1 MPIYRLPLAS
11 PNMPPYRM
19 NLQVGG
25 FSPDTGFRQS
35 LPTREAAK
43 IQATMDRMNEPSPQA
58 DSLQQTHAM
67 TWLGLQKERAPAGHW
82 DELRGSVTPAS
93 DMSGK
98 NVCGSDMPARV
109 VTASD
114 TSATDETAEAAPAIS
129 GPWQTFIGPL
139 AAERVAESAAKSATE
154 GAAPSAAQATA
165 QQPDLN
171 TRMAHLQRQVRDN
184 GITYNV
190 YAAADQPQ
198 RPWSLDLFPLMLGHA
213 DWQQIEAGVLQR
225 MQLLERIMADAYG
238 PKNLVLSGQLPAALV
253 QGHPAY
259 LPAMQG
265 VPPVGGRYLS
275 LAAFDLARGPDG
287 CWWLLSQRTQAPSGL
302 GYLLE
307 NRLIV
312 SRLFPQA
319 FEAFP
324 VQRLAETYRTL
335 IDGIKARSPAGASAH
350 VALLTPGPYNETYFE
365 HAYLARYLGLSLV
378 QGNDLTVRGEK
389 LYLKTLQG
397 LQPVHGLLKRVDDD
411 WLDPLEM
418 RADST
423 LGVPGLLQAVRSG
436 NVLVANTPGSGFLES
451 NALLGFMPAL
461 ARDLLGQALQLP
473 AIPSW
478 WCGEA
483 AALQDVLPRIQSC
496 VIKPTYPYHTD
507 RQSFEPVLGHTL
519 SRREQDE
526 WAGRILR
533 DPDAHTLQS
542 WLPLSHQPTWQTGAN
557 GASSIQSR
565 PVVLRVFAVA
575 DAQGGW
581 QVLPGGLAR
590 LGTREGIASMQRG
603 GSSADVW
610 VQSPPAAMS
619 PIAQAPTATAGAS
632 DAASLQRQRLVTS
645 RAAENLFWMG
655 RYTER
660 TENTL
665 RLVRLSLE
673 ILGSE
678 NQHLPGLLHFIT
690 RLATRHGLVRA
701 GVPSASQAHRVFERS
716 LMAGLWD
723 KEMATSVG
731 FNLRAVRLA
740 AASVRERLSPEHW
753 RLLEQAESRFFQP
766 AHDNADAPQ
775 AMPDTVAV
783 QRLLA
788 DTSQM
793 LAALTGAQTD
803 RMSRDDGW
811 RLLSIG
817 RHIERLA
824 FLSSALSE
832 AVQLGLIG
840 EQAGFDAVLD
850 LFDSTISF
858 HAQYQQS
865 RTPQALV
872 DLLVTDPDNPRSL
885 GWVAHTLRSRLRR
898 MGHLADGATLPLAD
912 RVPHLIDLTPEALWP
927 LQASASGHFSDRSNP
942 SLIAPLT
949 PADNALPLHAVLA
962 HCQSAAHEVSDQ
974 LCGLFFTHSGEA
986 RYSVGA

>member
-1 MPIYRLPLAS
+1 
-11 PNMPPYRM
+11 
-19 NLQVGG
+19 
-25 FSPDTGFRQS
+25 
-35 LPTREAAK
+35 
-43 IQATMDRMNEPSPQA
+43 
-58 DSLQQTHAM
+58 M
-67 TWLGLQKERAPAGHW
+67 TWLALQQERAPAGHW
-82 DELRGSVTPAS
+82 DELRGQPSPADPTQTQTLTATPNQSPGAS
-93 DMSGK
+93 ESTP
-98 NVCGSDMPARV
+98 GSNTV
-109 VTASD
+109 SK
-114 TSATDETAEAAPAIS
+114 
-129 GPWQTFIGPL
+129 PWQNFVAPL
-139 AAERVAESAAKSATE
+139 HPDPTTRATE
-154 GAAPSAAQATA
+154 
-165 QQPDLN
+165 LN
-171 TRMAHLQRQVRDN
+171 ASMAHLQRQVRDN

-190 YAAADQPQ
+190 YACADQPQ
-198 RPWSLDLFPLMLGHA
+198 RPWSLDLFPLMLEHK
-213 DWQQIEAGVLQR
+213 DWLQIEAGVVQR
-225 MQLLERIMADAYG
+225 MQLLESIMADAYG
-238 PKNLVLSGQLPAALV
+238 PQQLVLSGQLPAALV
-253 QGHPAY
+253 QGHPGY
-259 LPAMQG
+259 LPAMHG
-265 VPPVGGRYLS
+265 VAPVGGRYLS
-275 LAAFDLARGPDG
+275 LAAFDLARGPEG

-307 NRLIV
+307 NRQIV
-312 SRLFPQA
+312 SRQFPQA
-319 FEAFP
+319 FESFP

-350 VALLTPGPYNETYFE
+350 IALLTPGPYNETYFE

-378 QGNDLTVRGEK
+378 QGNDLTVRDEK

-411 WLDPLEM
+411 WLDPLEL
-418 RADST
+418 RTEST

-436 NVLVANTPGSGFLES
+436 HLLVANTPGSGFLES

-461 ARDLLGQALQLP
+461 ARDLMGQSLQLP

-483 AALQDVLPRIQSC
+483 AALHDVLPRLKTC
-496 VIKPTYPYHTD
+496 VIKPTYPYHSD
-507 RQSFEPVLGHTL
+507 RQCFESVPGHTL

-542 WLPLSHQPTWQTGAN
+542 WLPLSHQPTWHIGAQ
-557 GASSIQSR
+557 GTPCIQSR
-565 PVVLRVFAVA
+565 PVVLRVFAVT

-610 VQSPPAAMS
+610 VQST
-619 PIAQAPTATAGAS
+619 APTPTPTPTPTQAFAPVPRPAGGNAP
-632 DAASLQRQRLVTS
+632 AQPQQLVTS

-678 NQHLPGLLHFIT
+678 NQHLTCLLNFIN
-690 RLATRHGLVRA
+690 RMASRHGMVRA
-701 GVPSASQAHRVFERS
+701 GTPAAVQAHRVFERS
-716 LMAGLWD
+716 LIAGLWD
-723 KEMATSVG
+723 QELATSVG

-753 RLLEQAESRFFQP
+753 RLLEQAEARFFSSP
-766 AHDNADAPQ
+766 THTSL
-775 AMPDTVAV
+775 PDTLTV
-783 QRLLA
+783 QSLLT

-817 RHIERLA
+817 RHIERLE
-824 FLSSALSE
+824 FLSTALSE
-832 AVQLGLIG
+832 AVTLGLIG
-840 EQAGFDAVLD
+840 EQAGFDTVLD

-865 RTPQALV
+865 RTPQALLN
-872 DLLVTDPDNPRSL
+872 LLVTHPDNPRSL
-885 GWVAHTLRSRLRR
+885 GWVAHTLRGRLRR
-898 MGHLADGATLPLAD
+898 MAPLADGATLPLSD
-912 RVPHLIDLTPEALWP
+912 GVPHLIELRAESLWP
-927 LQASASGHFSDRSNP
+927 LTDSWPDAGAELPLTLPLLTTLAQCQAAAREISDR
-942 SLIAPLT
+942 
-949 PADNALPLHAVLA
+949 
-962 HCQSAAHEVSDQ
+962 
-974 LCGLFFTHSGEA
+974 LCALFFSHSGQA

>member
-1 MPIYRLPLAS
+1 
-11 PNMPPYRM
+11 
-19 NLQVGG
+19 
-25 FSPDTGFRQS
+25 
-35 LPTREAAK
+35 
-43 IQATMDRMNEPSPQA
+43 MNEPQERRTEHLDAQA
-58 DSLQQTHAM
+58 M
-67 TWLGLQKERAPAGHW
+67 NWLAHQALAAPAGHW
-82 DELRGSVTPAS
+82 DELRGLTIPPAS
-93 DMSGK
+93 EEPKDQAQMS
-98 NVCGSDMPARV
+98 
-109 VTASD
+109 
-114 TSATDETAEAAPAIS
+114 EA
-129 GPWQTFIGPL
+129 WQTFIQHLGNDGL
-139 AAERVAESAAKSATE
+139 ESL
-154 GAAPSAAQATA
+154 G
-165 QQPDLN
+165 L
-171 TRMAHLQRQVRDN
+171 RMGNLQRQVRDN

-198 RPWSLDLFPLMLGHA
+198 RPWSLDLFPLMVPEA
-213 DWQQIEAGVLQR
+213 NWQQIEAGVLQR

-238 PKNLVLSGQLPAALV
+238 PQNLVLSGQLPAALV

-259 LPAMQG
+259 LPAMHG
-265 VPPVGGRYLS
+265 APPVGGRYLS

-312 SRLFPQA
+312 SRQFPKA
-319 FEAFP
+319 FEGFP

-335 IDGIKARSPAGASAH
+335 IDGLKARSPAGASAH
-350 VALLTPGPYNETYFE
+350 IALLTPGPYNETYFE

-378 QGNDLTVRGEK
+378 QGNDLTVRDEK

-397 LQPVHGLLKRVDDD
+397 LQPVHGLLRRVDDD
-411 WLDPLEM
+411 WLDPLEL

-461 ARDLLGQALQLP
+461 ARDLLGEELQLP

-483 AALQDVLPRIQSC
+483 AALQDVLPRIQGC

-507 RQSFEPVLGHTL
+507 RHSFEPVLGHQL

-533 DPDAHTLQS
+533 DPDAYTLQS
-542 WLPLSHQPTWQTGAN
+542 WLPLSHQPTWQTRPDGQ
-557 GASSIQSR
+557 SQIESR

-610 VQSPPAAMS
+610 VQAQATETPAAPASVAKNES
-619 PIAQAPTATAGAS
+619 PQPSAS
-632 DAASLQRQRLVTS
+632 VLAQRQRLVTS

-673 ILGSE
+673 ILNSE
-678 NQHLPGLLHFIT
+678 NQNQPLLLNFIT
-690 RLATRHGLVRA
+690 HMATRHGLVRP
-701 GVPSASQAHRVFERS
+701 GVPAAAQAHRVFERS
-716 LMAGLWD
+716 LIAGLWD
-723 KEMATSVG
+723 NKLATSVG
-731 FNLRAVRLA
+731 FNLRSVRLA
-740 AASVRERLSPEHW
+740 ASSVRERLSPEHW
-753 RLLEQAESRFFQP
+753 RLLEQAESRFFNSV
-766 AHDNADAPQ
+766 ASDNTQ
-775 AMPDTVAV
+775 DTVEV
-783 QRLLA
+783 QALLA
-788 DTSQM
+788 ETSQM

-803 RMSRDDGW
+803 RMTRDDGW

-817 RHIERLA
+817 RHIERLE
-824 FLSSALSE
+824 FLSSALSA
-832 AVQLGLIG
+832 AVQGGLIG

-865 RTPQALV
+865 RTPQALM
-872 DLLVTDPDNPRSL
+872 DLLVTNPDNPRAL
-885 GWVAHTLRSRLRR
+885 GWVAHTLRSRLLR
-898 MGHLADGATLPLAD
+898 MGSLADGATVPLAAV
-912 RVPHLIDLTPEALWP
+912 VPRLVDLTPEALWP
-927 LQASASGHFSDRSNP
+927 LNCTHDAILPSAEH
-942 SLIAPLT
+942 T
-949 PADNALPLHAVLA
+949 LPLHAALA
-962 HCQSAAHEVSDQ
+962 ECQTSARHVSDQ
-974 LCGLFFTHSGEA
+974 LCALFFTHSGDA
-986 RYSVGA
+986 RFSFGA

>member
-1 MPIYRLPLAS
+1 MNWLAH
-11 PNMPPYRM
+11 
-19 NLQVGG
+19 
-25 FSPDTGFRQS
+25 
-35 LPTREAAK
+35 
-43 IQATMDRMNEPSPQA
+43 QALA
-58 DSLQQTHAM
+58 
-67 TWLGLQKERAPAGHW
+67 APAGHW
-82 DELRGSVTPAS
+82 DELRGLTIPPAS
-93 DMSGK
+93 EEPKDQAQMS
-98 NVCGSDMPARV
+98 
-109 VTASD
+109 
-114 TSATDETAEAAPAIS
+114 EA
-129 GPWQTFIGPL
+129 WQTFIQHLGNDGL
-139 AAERVAESAAKSATE
+139 ESL
-154 GAAPSAAQATA
+154 G
-165 QQPDLN
+165 L
-171 TRMAHLQRQVRDN
+171 RMGNLQRQVRDN

-198 RPWSLDLFPLMLGHA
+198 RPWSLDLFPLMVPEA
-213 DWQQIEAGVLQR
+213 NWQQIEAGVLQR

-238 PKNLVLSGQLPAALV
+238 PQNLVLSGQLPAALV

-259 LPAMQG
+259 LPAMHG
-265 VPPVGGRYLS
+265 APPVGGRYLS

-312 SRLFPQA
+312 SRQFPKA
-319 FEAFP
+319 FEGFP

-335 IDGIKARSPAGASAH
+335 IDGLKARSPAGASAH
-350 VALLTPGPYNETYFE
+350 IALLTPGPYNETYFE

-378 QGNDLTVRGEK
+378 QGNDLTVRDEK

-397 LQPVHGLLKRVDDD
+397 LQPVHGLLRRVDDD
-411 WLDPLEM
+411 WLDPLEL

-461 ARDLLGQALQLP
+461 ARDLLGEELQLP

-483 AALQDVLPRIQSC
+483 AALQDVLPRIQGC

-507 RQSFEPVLGHTL
+507 RHSFEPVLGHQL

-533 DPDAHTLQS
+533 DPDAYTLQS
-542 WLPLSHQPTWQTGAN
+542 WLPLSHQPTWQTRPDGQ
-557 GASSIQSR
+557 SQIESR

-610 VQSPPAAMS
+610 VQAQATETPAAPASVAKNES
-619 PIAQAPTATAGAS
+619 PQPSAS
-632 DAASLQRQRLVTS
+632 VLAQRQRLVTS

-673 ILGSE
+673 ILNSE
-678 NQHLPGLLHFIT
+678 NQNQPLLLNFIT
-690 RLATRHGLVRA
+690 HMATRHGLVRP
-701 GVPSASQAHRVFERS
+701 GVPAAAQAHRVFERS
-716 LMAGLWD
+716 LIAGLWD
-723 KEMATSVG
+723 NKLATSVG
-731 FNLRAVRLA
+731 FNLRSVRLA
-740 AASVRERLSPEHW
+740 ASSVRERLSPEHW
-753 RLLEQAESRFFQP
+753 RLLEQAESRFFNSV
-766 AHDNADAPQ
+766 ASDNSQ
-775 AMPDTVAV
+775 DTVEV
-783 QRLLA
+783 QALLA
-788 DTSQM
+788 ETSQM

-803 RMSRDDGW
+803 RMTRDDGW

-817 RHIERLA
+817 RHIERLE
-824 FLSSALSE
+824 FLSSALSA
-832 AVQLGLIG
+832 AVQGGLIG

-865 RTPQALV
+865 RTPQALM
-872 DLLVTDPDNPRSL
+872 DLLVTNPDNPRAL
-885 GWVAHTLRSRLRR
+885 GWVAHTLRSRLLR
-898 MGHLADGATLPLAD
+898 MGSLADGATVPLAAV
-912 RVPHLIDLTPEALWP
+912 VPRLVDLTPEALWP
-927 LQASASGHFSDRSNP
+927 LNCTHDAILPSAEH
-942 SLIAPLT
+942 T
-949 PADNALPLHAVLA
+949 LPLHAALA
-962 HCQSAAHEVSDQ
+962 ECQTSARHVSDQ
-974 LCGLFFTHSGEA
+974 LCALFFTHSGDA
-986 RYSVGA
+986 RFSFGA

>member
-1 MPIYRLPLAS
+1 MNAPLP
-11 PNMPPYRM
+11 
-19 NLQVGG
+19 Q
-25 FSPDTGFRQS
+25 PDTALDAETMTGLRLRQ
-35 LPTREAAK
+35 
-43 IQATMDRMNEPSPQA
+43 EP
-58 DSLQQTHAM
+58 
-67 TWLGLQKERAPAGHW
+67 APAGHW
-82 DELRGSVTPAS
+82 DELRGQISP
-93 DMSGK
+93 G
-98 NVCGSDMPARV
+98 
-109 VTASD
+109 
-114 TSATDETAEAAPAIS
+114 AAPSADAPAPGESADAPPDIS

-139 AAERVAESAAKSATE
+139 EAHTIAHRAE
-154 GAAPSAAQATA
+154 
-165 QQPDLN
+165 LN
-171 TRMAHLQRQVRDN
+171 ARMANLQRQVRDN

-198 RPWSLDLFPLMLGHA
+198 RPWSLDLFPLMLGHT

-238 PKNLVLSGQLPAALV
+238 PQQLVRSGQLPAALV

-265 VPPVGGRYLS
+265 VAPVGGRYLS

-319 FEAFP
+319 LEAFT
-324 VQRLAETYRTL
+324 VQRLAETYRIL
-335 IDGIKARSPAGASAH
+335 IDGIKARSPAGAGAH
-350 VALLTPGPYNETYFE
+350 IALLTPGPYNETYFE

-378 QGNDLTVRGEK
+378 QGNDLMVRDEK

-423 LGVPGLLQAVRSG
+423 LGVPGLLQAVRRG

-461 ARDLLGQALQLP
+461 ARDLLGQELQLP

-483 AALQDVLPRIQSC
+483 AALHDVLPRIQSC
-496 VIKPTYPYHTD
+496 VIKPTYPDHTD
-507 RQSFEPVLGHTL
+507 RHSFEPVLGHTL
-519 SRREQDE
+519 SRRQQDE

-557 GASSIQSR
+557 GETGIQSR

-575 DAQGGW
+575 NAQGGW

-590 LGTREGIASMQRG
+590 LGTRDGIASMQRG

-610 VQSPPAAMS
+610 VQSSVP
-619 PIAQAPTATAGAS
+619 PTATAAPS
-632 DAASLQRQRLVTS
+632 SPAITDPTTLQRQRLVTS

-678 NQHLPGLLHFIT
+678 NQHLPCLLQFIT
-690 RLATRHGLVRA
+690 RMATRHGLVRA
-701 GVPSASQAHRVFERS
+701 GAPTAAQAPRVFERA
-716 LMAGLWD
+716 LVAGLWD
-723 KEMATSVG
+723 KAMATSVG

-766 AHDNADAPQ
+766 TQDRADATQ
-775 AMPDTVAV
+775 ALPDTVDV

-824 FLSSALSE
+824 FLSSAMGE
-832 AVQLGLIG
+832 AVQLGLVG

-872 DLLVTDPDNPRSL
+872 DLLVTDADNPRSL

-898 MGHLADGATLPLAD
+898 MGQLADGATLPLAEG
-912 RVPHLIDLTPEALWP
+912 VPHLIALTPESLWP
-927 LQASASGHFSDRSNP
+927 PGHAAGP
-942 SLIAPLT
+942 P
-949 PADNALPLHAVLA
+949 LPLHAVLA
-962 HCQSAAHEVSDQ
+962 QCQSAAHEVSDQ
-974 LCGLFFTHSGEA
+974 LCGLFFTHSGDA

>member
-1 MPIYRLPLAS
+1 MH
-11 PNMPPYRM
+11 
-19 NLQVGG
+19 
-25 FSPDTGFRQS
+25 DT
-35 LPTREAAK
+35 
-43 IQATMDRMNEPSPQA
+43 SPQA
-58 DSLQQTHAM
+58 IPAPEVQAM
-67 TWLGLQKERAPAGHW
+67 TWLVLEQDRAPAGHW
-82 DELRGSVTPAS
+82 DELRGQVTPANPTQS
-93 DMSGK
+93 Q
-98 NVCGSDMPARV
+98 
-109 VTASD
+109 
-114 TSATDETAEAAPAIS
+114 TSTQTSKQTPSQSQTSSPHIPPAAPKIS
-129 GPWQTFIGPL
+129 GPWQNFVDQLPPHTFD
-139 AAERVAESAAKSATE
+139 R
-154 GAAPSAAQATA
+154 QA
-165 QQPDLN
+165 DLN

-213 DWQQIEAGVLQR
+213 DWQHIEAGVVQR

-238 PKNLVLSGQLPAALV
+238 AQHLVLSGQLPAALV
-253 QGHPAY
+253 HGHPGY

-265 VPPVGGRYLS
+265 VAPVGGRYLS

-287 CWWLLSQRTQAPSGL
+287 NWWLLSQRTQAPSGL

-307 NRLIV
+307 NRQIV
-312 SRLFPQA
+312 SRQFPQA
-319 FEAFP
+319 FESFA

-335 IDGIKARSPAGASAH
+335 IDGIQARSPAGASAH
-350 VALLTPGPYNETYFE
+350 IALLTPGPYNETYFE

-378 QGNDLTVRGEK
+378 QGNDLTVRDNK

-411 WLDPLEM
+411 WIDPLEL

-451 NALLGFMPAL
+451 NALLGFLPAL
-461 ARDLLGQALQLP
+461 ARELLGEALQLP

-483 AALQDVLPRIQSC
+483 AALQDVLPRLPNC
-496 VIKPTYPYHTD
+496 VIKPTYPYHTN

-519 SRREQDE
+519 TRREQDE
-526 WAGRILR
+526 WAERILR

-542 WLPLSHQPTWQTGAN
+542 WLPLSHQPTWQSGTG
-557 GASSIQSR
+557 GMPCIQSR

-575 DAQGGW
+575 KAQGGW

-610 VQSPPAAMS
+610 VQSPYPTTAAKET
-619 PIAQAPTATAGAS
+619 PTATAAPS
-632 DAASLQRQRLVTS
+632 PAPQRQRLVTS

-678 NQHLPGLLHFIT
+678 NQHLPGLLNFIT
-690 RLATRHGLVRA
+690 RMTNRHGMLRA
-701 GVPSASQAHRVFERS
+701 GVPSAAQAPRVFERS
-716 LMAGLWD
+716 LIAGLWD
-723 KEMATSVG
+723 QELATSVG

-753 RLLEQAESRFFQP
+753 RLLEQAEARFFSP
-766 AHDNADAPQ
+766 SANIRL
-775 AMPDTVAV
+775 PDTLAV
-783 QRLLA
+783 QSLLA

-817 RHIERLA
+817 RHIERLE
-824 FLSSALSE
+824 FLSTALSE
-832 AVQLGLIG
+832 AVALGLIG
-840 EQAGFDAVLD
+840 DQAGFDAVLD
-850 LFDSTISF
+850 LFDSTLSF

-872 DLLVTDPDNPRSL
+872 DLLVSHPDNPRSL

-898 MGHLADGATLPLAD
+898 MGQLADGVTLHLADQ
-912 RVPHLIDLTPEALWP
+912 VPQFIDLHPETLWP
-927 LQASASGHFSDRSNP
+927 LAS
-942 SLIAPLT
+942 
-949 PADNALPLHAVLA
+949 PAAQPEHSLPLQGALA
-962 HCQSAAHEVSDQ
+962 HCQTATREVSDR
-974 LCGLFFTHSGEA
+974 LCALFFTHSGEA

>member
-1 MPIYRLPLAS
+1 MNANNRFLPVVGHPCGRMVVKFCKHSQAGVRAHPVNRARSKYSDNGSMKDRS
-11 PNMPPYRM
+11 P
-19 NLQVGG
+19 QQ
-25 FSPDTGFRQS
+25 DAA
-35 LPTREAAK
+35 REAK
-43 IQATMDRMNEPSPQA
+43 
-58 DSLQQTHAM
+58 AM
-67 TWLGLQKERAPAGHW
+67 TGLALEHEAAPAGHW
-82 DELRGSVTPAS
+82 DELRGGDTPH
-93 DMSGK
+93 
-98 NVCGSDMPARV
+98 
-109 VTASD
+109 
-114 TSATDETAEAAPAIS
+114 AIS
-129 GPWQTFIGPL
+129 APWQRFMAPL
-139 AAERVAESAAKSATE
+139 DRTT
-154 GAAPSAAQATA
+154 QALEA
-165 QQPDLN
+165 DLN
-171 TRMAHLQRQVRDN
+171 ARMANLQRQVRDN

-198 RPWSLDLFPLMLGHA
+198 RPWSLDLFPLMLDHKE
-213 DWQQIEAGVLQR
+213 WQQIAAGVLQR
-225 MQLLERIMADAYG
+225 MQLLESIMADAYG
-238 PKNLVLSGQLPAALV
+238 PQKLVLSGQLPAALV

-259 LPAMQG
+259 LPAMHG

-307 NRLIV
+307 NRQIV

-319 FEAFP
+319 FEAFQ

-335 IDGIKARSPAGASAH
+335 IDGIQARSPAGASAH
-350 VALLTPGPYNETYFE
+350 IALLTPGPYNETYFE

-378 QGNDLTVRGEK
+378 QGNDLTVRNQK

-397 LQPVHGLLKRVDDD
+397 LQAVHGLLKRVDDD
-411 WLDPLEM
+411 WLDPLEL

-461 ARDLLGQALQLP
+461 ALDLLDEDLQLP

-483 AALQDVLPRIQSC
+483 AALQDVLPRIRSC
-496 VIKPTYPYHTD
+496 VIKPTYPYNTD
-507 RQSFEPVLGHTL
+507 RQSFEPVQGHTL
-519 SRREQDE
+519 SHREQDE
-526 WAGRILR
+526 WASRILR

-542 WLPLSHQPTWQTGAN
+542 WLPLSHQPTWQTNTEGAP
-557 GASSIQSR
+557 AIQSR
-565 PVVLRVFAVA
+565 PVVLRVFTVA
-575 DAQGGW
+575 NAQGQW
-581 QVLPGGLAR
+581 EVLPGGLAR
-590 LGTREGIASMQRG
+590 LGTRAGIASMQRG

-610 VQSPPAAMS
+610 VQNQSLVHTKTSDTPEQS
-619 PIAQAPTATAGAS
+619 QSQSTAS
-632 DAASLQRQRLVTS
+632 SESSQRQRLVTS

-673 ILGSE
+673 ILSSE
-678 NQHLPGLLHFIT
+678 NQNLPALLNFIT
-690 RLATRHGLVRA
+690 CMATRHGLVRA
-701 GVPSASQAHRVFERS
+701 GVPAASQAHRVFERS
-716 LMAGLWD
+716 LIAGLWD
-723 KEMATSVG
+723 KELATSVG

-753 RLLEQAESRFFQP
+753 RLLEQAESRFFSP
-766 AHDNADAPQ
+766 AQQSAP
-775 AMPDTVAV
+775 PNTLAV

-793 LAALTGAQTD
+793 LAALTDAQTD
-803 RMSRDDGW
+803 RMSHDDGW

-817 RHIERLA
+817 RHIERLQ

-832 AVQLGLIG
+832 AVQWGLLG

-858 HAQYQQS
+858 HAPYQQS

-872 DLLVTDPDNPRSL
+872 NLLVTHSKNPRSL
-885 GWVAHTLRSRLRR
+885 AWVTHTLRSHLLR
-898 MGHLADGATLPLAD
+898 MEQLVDGATLPLAEWM
-912 RVPHLIDLTPEALWP
+912 PQLIDLPPTSLWP
-927 LQASASGHFSDRSNP
+927 ENIPAN
-942 SLIAPLT
+942 T
-949 PADNALPLHAVLA
+949 PNSSLPLNAALA
-962 HCQSAAHEVSDQ
+962 HYQKAASEVSDQ
-974 LCGLFFTHSGEA
+974 LCSLFFNHSGEA
-986 RYSVGA
+986 RYSIGA

>member
-1 MPIYRLPLAS
+1 MQLKPSNCSDNGL
-11 PNMPPYRM
+11 MT
-19 NLQVGG
+19 
-25 FSPDTGFRQS
+25 DTSFQ
-35 LPTREAAK
+35 
-43 IQATMDRMNEPSPQA
+43 
-58 DSLQQTHAM
+58 LQQAHVAGAIQ
-67 TWLGLQKERAPAGHW
+67 WLALAQERPPAGHW
-82 DELRGSVTPAS
+82 DELRGQVAVAAGAS
-93 DMSGK
+93 
-98 NVCGSDMPARV
+98 AL
-109 VTASD
+109 A
-114 TSATDETAEAAPAIS
+114 AWAECAHPVS
-129 GPWQTFIGPL
+129 EPWQAFIDPL
-139 AAERVAESAAKSATE
+139 AAQSSERGSA
-154 GAAPSAAQATA
+154 
-165 QQPDLN
+165 LN
-171 TRMAHLQRQVRDN
+171 ARMANLQRQVRDN

-198 RPWSLDLFPLMLGHA
+198 RPWSLDLFPLMLGQT
-213 DWQQIEAGVLQR
+213 DWQQIEAGVTQR

-238 PKNLVLSGQLPAALV
+238 PQQLVLSGQLPAALV

-259 LPAMQG
+259 LPAMHG
-265 VPPVGGRYLS
+265 VAPVGGRYLS

-307 NRLIV
+307 NRQIV

-324 VQRLAETYRTL
+324 VQRLTETYRTL
-335 IDGIKARSPAGASAH
+335 IDGIRARSPAGVSAH
-350 VALLTPGPYNETYFE
+350 IALLTPGPYNETYFE

-378 QGNDLTVRGEK
+378 QGNDLTVRDEK

-411 WLDPLEM
+411 WLDPLEL

-423 LGVPGLLQAVRSG
+423 LGVPGLLQVVRKG
-436 NVLVANTPGSGFLES
+436 HVLVANTPGSGFLES
-451 NALLGFMPAL
+451 SALLGFMPAL
-461 ARDLLGQALQLP
+461 ARDLLGEALQLP

-483 AALQDVLPRIQSC
+483 AALQDVLPRISSC
-496 VIKPTYPYHTD
+496 VIKPTYPYNTD
-507 RQSFEPVLGHTL
+507 RQSFEPVQGHAL

-526 WAGRILR
+526 WADRIRR
-533 DPDAHTLQS
+533 DPAAHTLQS
-542 WLPLSHQPTWQTGAN
+542 WLPLSHQPTWQSGTEGTH
-557 GASSIQSR
+557 GIQSR

-575 DAQGGW
+575 HAQGGW

-610 VQSPPAAMS
+610 VQGSTMAKHCDNSP
-619 PIAQAPTATAGAS
+619 ATPVSAVHTGTTPGQFQSQSQNTGAS
-632 DAASLQRQRLVTS
+632 SFSAAEGLSIQVSPDAAALQRQRLVTS

-678 NQHLPGLLHFIT
+678 NQSQPDLLNFIT
-690 RLATRHGLVRA
+690 RMANRHGLVRA
-701 GVPSASQAHRVFERS
+701 GVSAASQAHRVFERS
-716 LMAGLWD
+716 LIAGLWD
-723 KEMATSVG
+723 KELATSVG

-753 RLLEQAESRFFQP
+753 RLLEQAESRFFSPEHQR
-766 AHDNADAPQ
+766 ATADSL
-775 AMPDTVAV
+775 AV
-783 QRLLA
+783 QGLLA
-788 DTSQM
+788 ETSQM

-811 RLLSIG
+811 RLLSMG
-817 RHIERLA
+817 RHIERLH
-824 FLSSALSE
+824 FLSNALSE
-832 AVQLGLIG
+832 AVHWGLIG
-840 EQAGFDAVLD
+840 GQAGFDAVLD

-865 RTPQALV
+865 RTPQALM
-872 DLLVTDPDNPRSL
+872 DLLVTHSDNPRSL
-885 GWVAHTLRSRLRR
+885 GWVARTLRWRLQR
-898 MGHLADGATLPLAD
+898 MAQLADGVTMSLAE
-912 RVPHLIDLTPEALWP
+912 RVPQLIDLPPASLWP
-927 LQASASGHFSDRSNP
+927 EG
-942 SLIAPLT
+942 T
-949 PADNALPLHAVLA
+949 PATHTESNLPLHAVLVD
-962 HCQSAAHEVSDQ
+962 CQAAAHEVSDQ
-974 LCGLFFTHSGEA
+974 LCSLFFTHSGEA

>member
-1 MPIYRLPLAS
+1 MPDQLPPAQALSWLA
-11 PNMPPYRM
+11 
-19 NLQVGG
+19 LA
-25 FSPDTGFRQS
+25 
-35 LPTREAAK
+35 RE
-43 IQATMDRMNEPSPQA
+43 
-58 DSLQQTHAM
+58 H
-67 TWLGLQKERAPAGHW
+67 APAGCW
-82 DELRGSVTPAS
+82 DELQGQASPGPQAQSQATGTTPA
-93 DMSGK
+93 
-98 NVCGSDMPARV
+98 AAL
-109 VTASD
+109 TA
-114 TSATDETAEAAPAIS
+114 TTQTLSA
-129 GPWQTFIGPL
+129 PWQTFL
-139 AAERVAESAAKSATE
+139 AGLPVDMPTRVS
-154 GAAPSAAQATA
+154 
-165 QQPDLN
+165 DLN
-171 TRMAHLQRQVRDN
+171 TRLTNLQRQVRDN

-198 RPWSLDLFPLMLGHA
+198 RPWSLDLFPLMVPQAH
-213 DWQQIEAGVLQR
+213 WQQIEAGVLQR

-238 PKNLVLSGQLPAALV
+238 PQKLVLNGQLPAALI

-259 LPAMQG
+259 LPAMHG

-275 LAAFDLARGPDG
+275 VAAFDLARGPDG

-307 NRLIV
+307 NRSIV

-324 VQRLAETYRTL
+324 VQRLAETYHTL
-335 IDGIKARSPAGASAH
+335 VDGLKARSPAGASAH
-350 VALLTPGPYNETYFE
+350 IALLTPGPYNETYFE

-378 QGNDLTVRGEK
+378 QGNDLTVRDEK

-411 WLDPLEM
+411 WLDPLEL

-483 AALQDVLPRIQSC
+483 AALKDVLPRLSSC
-496 VIKPTYPYHTD
+496 VIKPTYPHHTD
-507 RQSFEPVLGHTL
+507 RHSFEPVLGHRL
-519 SRREQDE
+519 HRHEQDA
-526 WAGRILR
+526 WVSRILR
-533 DPDAHTLQS
+533 DPDAYTLQS
-542 WLPLSHQPTWQTGAN
+542 WLPLSHQPTWQTRADGQA
-557 GASSIQSR
+557 AIASR

-610 VQSPPAAMS
+610 VQASPASAAPPPARAMTAQTVSTASMASMSHASTPTTSTALSQSPPS
-619 PIAQAPTATAGAS
+619 GAL
-632 DAASLQRQRLVTS
+632 ARVPAQRQRLVTS

-673 ILGSE
+673 ILNSE
-678 NQHLPGLLHFIT
+678 NQNQPQLLHFIT
-690 RLATRHGLVRA
+690 TMATHHGLVRPE
-701 GVPSASQAHRVFERS
+701 VPAARQSHRVFERA
-716 LMAGLWD
+716 LIAGLWD
-723 KEMATSVG
+723 QQLATSVG
-731 FNLRAVRLA
+731 FNLRSVRLA

-753 RLLEQAESRFFQP
+753 RLLEETESRFFNSVNQ
-766 AHDNADAPQ
+766 DGPQ
-775 AMPDTVAV
+775 DGV
-783 QRLLA
+783 QNSVQVQALLA
-788 DTSQM
+788 ETSQM

-803 RMSRDDGW
+803 RMTRDDGW

-817 RHIERLA
+817 RHIERLT
-824 FLSSALSE
+824 FLSNALST
-832 AVQLGLIG
+832 AVQAGLLG
-840 EQAGFDAVLD
+840 EQAGFDAVLE

-865 RTPQALV
+865 RTPQALM
-872 DLLVTDPDNPRSL
+872 DLLVTHPDNPRAL
-885 GWVAHTLRSRLRR
+885 GWVAHTLRSRLLR
-898 MGHLADGATLPLAD
+898 MGHLADGATVPLAD
-912 RVPHLIDLTPEALWP
+912 QVPRLVDLTPEALWP
-927 LQASASGHFSDRSNP
+927 LDCRADGSWPTSDRP
-942 SLIAPLT
+942 
-949 PADNALPLHAVLA
+949 LPLLA
-962 HCQSAAHEVSDQ
+962 ALADAQTAARRVSDQ

-986 RYSVGA
+986 RFSFGV

>member
-1 MPIYRLPLAS
+1 MNDSSPLQDS
-11 PNMPPYRM
+11 VPEC
-19 NLQVGG
+19 
-25 FSPDTGFRQS
+25 
-35 LPTREAAK
+35 EAFK
-43 IQATMDRMNEPSPQA
+43 
-58 DSLQQTHAM
+58 
-67 TWLGLQKERAPAGHW
+67 WLALAQECAPAGHW
-82 DELRGSVTPAS
+82 DELRGEVTRSADVQP
-93 DMSGK
+93 
-98 NVCGSDMPARV
+98 V
-109 VTASD
+109 V
-114 TSATDETAEAAPAIS
+114 APAKNDSSIS
-129 GPWQTFIGPL
+129 APWQTFVESL
-139 AAERVAESAAKSATE
+139 ASD
-154 GAAPSAAQATA
+154 TA
-165 QQPDLN
+165 GLLPDLN
-171 TRMAHLQRQVRDN
+171 ARMANLQRQVRDN

-190 YAAADQPQ
+190 YSAADQPQ
-198 RPWSLDLFPLMLGHA
+198 RPWSLDLFPLMLGHK
-213 DWQQIEAGVLQR
+213 DWQQIETGVLQR
-225 MQLLERIMADAYG
+225 MQLLERVMADAYG
-238 PKNLVLSGQLPAALV
+238 PQKLLLSGQLPAALV

-265 VPPVGGRYLS
+265 ASPVGGRFLS
-275 LAAFDLARGPDG
+275 LAAFDLARGPEG

-307 NRLIV
+307 NRQIV

-319 FEAFP
+319 FDAFA
-324 VQRLAETYRTL
+324 VQRLAETYRML

-350 VALLTPGPYNETYFE
+350 IALLTPGPYNETYFE

-378 QGNDLTVRGEK
+378 QGNDLTVRDEK

-461 ARDLLGQALQLP
+461 ARDLLGEELQLP

-483 AALQDVLPRIQSC
+483 AALQDVLPRIRSC
-496 VIKPTYPYHTD
+496 VIKPTYPYNTD
-507 RQSFEPVLGHTL
+507 RQSFEPVQGHSL
-519 SRREQDE
+519 SIREQDE
-526 WAGRILR
+526 WVSRILR

-542 WLPLSHQPTWQTGAN
+542 WLPLSHQAAWQTGAD
-557 GASSIQSR
+557 GAPCIQSR
-565 PVVLRVFAVA
+565 PVVLRVFAVTN
-575 DAQGGW
+575 AQGHW

-610 VQSPPAAMS
+610 VQSP
-619 PIAQAPTATAGAS
+619 TS
-632 DAASLQRQRLVTS
+632 DAPQAQSKPQSNSPLPASTHTAARPRSEPISDAIALQRQRLVTS

-665 RLVRLSLE
+665 RLVRMSLE
-673 ILGSE
+673 TLGSE
-678 NQHLPGLLHFIT
+678 NQNRPGLLRFIT
-690 RLATRHGLVRA
+690 RMATRHGLVRA
-701 GVPSASQAHRVFERS
+701 GVPPASQAHRVFERS
-716 LMAGLWD
+716 LVAGLWD
-723 KEMATSVG
+723 KELATSVG

-753 RLLEQAESRFFQP
+753 RLLEQAESRFFSPEHQSS
-766 AHDNADAPQ
+766 AS
-775 AMPDTVAV
+775 DTLAV

-817 RHIERLA
+817 RHIERLE

-840 EQAGFDAVLD
+840 EQSGFDAVLD

-865 RTPQALV
+865 RTPQALI
-872 DLLVTDPDNPRSL
+872 DLLVIHTDNPRSL
-885 GWVAHTLRSRLRR
+885 GWVAHTLRARLTR
-898 MGHLADGATLPLAD
+898 MGHLADGATTPMAELVPQLIEMTPETLWPRASDPSQPGNELPL
-912 RVPHLIDLTPEALWP
+912 R
-927 LQASASGHFSDRSNP
+927 
-942 SLIAPLT
+942 
-949 PADNALPLHAVLA
+949 AVLA
-962 HCQSAAHEVSDQ
+962 HCQTAARDISEQ

-986 RYSVGA
+986 RYSIGA

>member
-1 MPIYRLPLAS
+1 
-11 PNMPPYRM
+11 M
-19 NLQVGG
+19 N
-25 FSPDTGFRQS
+25 DT
-35 LPTREAAK
+35 
-43 IQATMDRMNEPSPQA
+43 SPQQDCA
-58 DSLQQTHAM
+58 PESEALK
-67 TWLGLQKERAPAGHW
+67 WLTFDQECAPAGHW
-82 DELRGSVTPAS
+82 DEMRGEFTPSA
-93 DMSGK
+93 D
-98 NVCGSDMPARV
+98 VQPAV
-109 VTASD
+109 
-114 TSATDETAEAAPAIS
+114 APAKTDRSIS
-129 GPWQTFIGPL
+129 GPWQTFVKPL
-139 AAERVAESAAKSATE
+139 ASETS
-154 GAAPSAAQATA
+154 GLL
-165 QQPDLN
+165 PDLN
-171 TRMAHLQRQVRDN
+171 ARMANLQRQVRDN

-198 RPWSLDLFPLMLGHA
+198 RPWSLDLFPLMLNHK
-213 DWQQIEAGVLQR
+213 DWQQIEAGVMQR

-238 PKNLVLSGQLPAALV
+238 PQKLVLNGQLPAALV

-259 LPAMQG
+259 LPAMHG
-265 VPPVGGRYLS
+265 VPPVGGRHLS

-307 NRLIV
+307 NRQIV

-324 VQRLAETYRTL
+324 VERLSETYRTL
-335 IDGIKARSPAGASAH
+335 VDGIKARSSAGALAH
-350 VALLTPGPYNETYFE
+350 IALLTPGPYNETYFE

-378 QGNDLTVRGEK
+378 QGNDLTVRDEK

-436 NVLVANTPGSGFLES
+436 HVLVANTPGSGFLES

-461 ARDLLGQALQLP
+461 ARDLLGEELQLP

-483 AALQDVLPRIQSC
+483 AALQDVLPRIRSC
-496 VIKPTYPYHTD
+496 VIKPTYPYNTD
-507 RQSFEPVLGHTL
+507 RQSFEPVQGHLLT
-519 SRREQDE
+519 RREQDE

-542 WLPLSHQPTWQTGAN
+542 WLPLSHQPTWQTGTD
-557 GASSIQSR
+557 GAPCIQSR
-565 PVVLRVFAVA
+565 PVVLRVFAVTN
-575 DAQGGW
+575 AQGHW

-610 VQSPPAAMS
+610 VQSATPGTAQSQRQSQSQSSSPSPVPSHPALRPQAE
-619 PIAQAPTATAGAS
+619 PIPDVTA
-632 DAASLQRQRLVTS
+632 LQRQRLVTS

-678 NQHLPGLLHFIT
+678 NQNRPGLLQFIT
-690 RLATRHGLVRA
+690 RMATRHGLVRA
-701 GVPSASQAHRVFERS
+701 GVPAASQAHRVFERA
-716 LMAGLWD
+716 LVAGLWD
-723 KEMATSVG
+723 KELATSVG

-753 RLLEQAESRFFQP
+753 RLLEQAESRFFSPEYQS
-766 AHDNADAPQ
+766 AA
-775 AMPDTVAV
+775 PDTLAV

-788 DTSQM
+788 ETSQM

-817 RHIERLA
+817 RHIERLE

-865 RTPQALV
+865 RTPQALI
-872 DLLVTDPDNPRSL
+872 DLLVNHTDNPRSL

-898 MGHLADGATLPLAD
+898 MGHLADGATTPMAEL
-912 RVPHLIDLTPEALWP
+912 VPQLIEMTPETLWP
-927 LQASASGHFSDRSNP
+927 QGSNP
-942 SLIAPLT
+942 AQPG
-949 PADNALPLHAVLA
+949 NELPLHAALA
-962 HCQSAAHEVSDQ
+962 HCQTAARDVSEQ

-986 RYSVGA
+986 RYSIGA

>member
-1 MPIYRLPLAS
+1 
-11 PNMPPYRM
+11 
-19 NLQVGG
+19 
-25 FSPDTGFRQS
+25 
-35 LPTREAAK
+35 
-43 IQATMDRMNEPSPQA
+43 
-58 DSLQQTHAM
+58 M
-67 TWLGLQKERAPAGHW
+67 TWLAHQALAAPEGHW
-82 DELRGSVTPAS
+82 DELRGLTLPPTPEGHAP
-93 DMSGK
+93 DAQMSR
-98 NVCGSDMPARV
+98 A
-109 VTASD
+109 
-114 TSATDETAEAAPAIS
+114 
-129 GPWQTFIGPL
+129 WQTFIEHL
-139 AAERVAESAAKSATE
+139 AGE
-154 GAAPSAAQATA
+154 GLQG
-165 QQPDLN
+165 LN
-171 TRMAHLQRQVRDN
+171 ARMANLQRQVRDN

-198 RPWSLDLFPLMLGHA
+198 RPWSLDLFPLMVPEA
-213 DWQQIEAGVLQR
+213 NWQQIEAGVLQR

-238 PKNLVLSGQLPAALV
+238 PQKLVLNGQLPAALI

-259 LPAMQG
+259 LPAMHG

-275 LAAFDLARGPDG
+275 VAAFDLARGPDG

-350 VALLTPGPYNETYFE
+350 IALLTPGPYNETYFE

-378 QGNDLTVRGEK
+378 QGNDLTVRDEK

-397 LQPVHGLLKRVDDD
+397 LQPVHGLLRRVDDD
-411 WLDPLEM
+411 WLDPLEL

-461 ARDLLGQALQLP
+461 ARDLLGQELQLP

-483 AALQDVLPRIQSC
+483 AALQDVLPRISQC
-496 VIKPTYPYHTD
+496 VIKPTYPYNTD
-507 RQSFEPVLGHTL
+507 RHSFEPVLGHQL

-533 DPDAHTLQS
+533 DPDAYTLQS
-542 WLPLSHQPTWQTGAN
+542 WLPLSHQPTWQAQVDGQA
-557 GASSIQSR
+557 AIESR

-610 VQSPPAAMS
+610 VQ
-619 PIAQAPTATAGAS
+619 
-632 DAASLQRQRLVTS
+632 AASAEAATPPKPEQAMASQAQSSMSQTPSQSQSQSQSQSASPAPSASVLAQRQRLVTS

-673 ILGSE
+673 ILNSE
-678 NQHLPGLLHFIT
+678 NQNQPLLLNFIT
-690 RLATRHGLVRA
+690 AMATRHGLVRP
-701 GVPSASQAHRVFERS
+701 GVPAAALSHRVFERS
-716 LMAGLWD
+716 LIAGLWD
-723 KEMATSVG
+723 KQHATSVG
-731 FNLRAVRLA
+731 FNLRSVRLA
-740 AASVRERLSPEHW
+740 ASSVRERLSPEHW
-753 RLLEQAESRFFQP
+753 RLLEQAESRFFNSV
-766 AHDNADAPQ
+766 ASDNA
-775 AMPDTVAV
+775 PDTVEV
-783 QRLLA
+783 QGLLA
-788 DTSQM
+788 ETSQM

-803 RMSRDDGW
+803 RMTRDDGW

-817 RHIERLA
+817 RHIERLE
-824 FLSSALSE
+824 FLSNALSI
-832 AVQLGLIG
+832 AVQGGLIG

-865 RTPQALV
+865 RTPQALL
-872 DLLVTDPDNPRSL
+872 DLLVTNPDNPRAL
-885 GWVAHTLRSRLRR
+885 GWVAHTLRSRLLR
-898 MGHLADGATLPLAD
+898 MGQLADGATVPLAEQ
-912 RVPHLIDLTPEALWP
+912 VPRLVDLTPEALWP
-927 LQASASGHFSDRSNP
+927 LDSRADAFLP
-942 SLIAPLT
+942 SSLQP
-949 PADNALPLHAVLA
+949 LPLHAALA
-962 HCQSAAHEVSDQ
+962 DCQTAARHVSDQ
-974 LCGLFFTHSGEA
+974 LCGLFFTHSGDA
-986 RYSVGA
+986 RFSFGA

>member
-1 MPIYRLPLAS
+1 MG
-11 PNMPPYRM
+11 N
-19 NLQVGG
+19 
-25 FSPDTGFRQS
+25 
-35 LPTREAAK
+35 
-43 IQATMDRMNEPSPQA
+43 
-58 DSLQQTHAM
+58 
-67 TWLGLQKERAPAGHW
+67 
-82 DELRGSVTPAS
+82 
-93 DMSGK
+93 
-98 NVCGSDMPARV
+98 
-109 VTASD
+109 
-114 TSATDETAEAAPAIS
+114 
-129 GPWQTFIGPL
+129 
-139 AAERVAESAAKSATE
+139 
-154 GAAPSAAQATA
+154 
-165 QQPDLN
+165 
-171 TRMAHLQRQVRDN
+171 LQRQVRDN

-190 YAAADQPQ
+190 YAAADQPP
-198 RPWSLDLFPLMLGHA
+198 RPWSLDLFPLMVPQA
-213 DWQQIEAGVLQR
+213 NWQQIQAGVLQR

-238 PKNLVLSGQLPAALV
+238 PQNLVLSGQLPAALI

-259 LPAMQG
+259 LPAMHG

-319 FEAFP
+319 FEGFP

-350 VALLTPGPYNETYFE
+350 IALLTPGPYNETYFE

-378 QGNDLTVRGEK
+378 QGNDLTVRDEK

-411 WLDPLEM
+411 WLDPLEL
-418 RADST
+418 RAEST

-461 ARDLLGQALQLP
+461 ARTLLDEELQLP

-483 AALQDVLPRIQSC
+483 AALQDVLPRISRC
-496 VIKPTYPYHTD
+496 VIKPTYPDNTERH
-507 RQSFEPVLGHTL
+507 SFDPVLGHQM
-519 SRREQDE
+519 SRQEQDE

-533 DPDAHTLQS
+533 DPDAYTLQS
-542 WLPLSHQPTWQTGAN
+542 WLPLSHQPTWQTPPGGQAR
-557 GASSIQSR
+557 IESR

-610 VQSPPAAMS
+610 VQAAT
-619 PIAQAPTATAGAS
+619 PKPEAAPTQDTLSPETANPREAAVVT
-632 DAASLQRQRLVTS
+632 AASPAESAQPTAQVLAQRQRLVTS

-673 ILGSE
+673 ILNSE
-678 NQHLPGLLHFIT
+678 NQNQRQLLNFIT
-690 RLATRHGLVRA
+690 RIATRHGLVRP
-701 GVPSASQAHRVFERS
+701 GVPAAALSHRVFERS
-716 LMAGLWD
+716 LIAGLWD
-723 KEMATSVG
+723 KTLATSVG
-731 FNLRAVRLA
+731 FNLRSVRLA
-740 AASVRERLSPEHW
+740 ASSVRERLSPEHW
-753 RLLEQAESRFFQP
+753 RLLEQAESRFFNSV
-766 AHDNADAPQ
+766 ASDNSQ
-775 AMPDTVAV
+775 DTVEVEA
-783 QRLLA
+783 LLA
-788 DTSQM
+788 ETSQM

-803 RMSRDDGW
+803 RMTRDDGW

-817 RHIERLA
+817 RHIERLE
-824 FLSSALSE
+824 FLSSALGE
-832 AVQLGLIG
+832 AVQGGLIG
-840 EQAGFDAVLD
+840 EQSGFDAVLD

-865 RTPQALV
+865 RTPQALM
-872 DLLVTDPDNPRSL
+872 DLLVTNPDNPRAL
-885 GWVAHTLRSRLRR
+885 GWVAHTLRSRLLR
-898 MGHLADGATLPLAD
+898 MGSLADGATVPLAGW
-912 RVPHLIDLTPEALWP
+912 VPRLVDLTPEALWP
-927 LQASASGHFSDRSNP
+927 LNCAPDAHFIGSAQ
-942 SLIAPLT
+942 
-949 PADNALPLHAVLA
+949 ALPLHAALD
-962 HCQSAAHEVSDQ
+962 HCQSAARQVSDQ
-974 LCGLFFTHSGEA
+974 LCALFFTHSGEA
-986 RYSVGA
+986 RFSFGV

>member
-1 MPIYRLPLAS
+1 MNDTS
-11 PNMPPYRM
+11 PH
-19 NLQVGG
+19 Q
-25 FSPDTGFRQS
+25 
-35 LPTREAAK
+35 
-43 IQATMDRMNEPSPQA
+43 DRSAQA
-58 DSLQQTHAM
+58 DAVK
-67 TWLGLQKERAPAGHW
+67 WPGLRQACTPAGHW
-82 DELRGSVTPAS
+82 DEWRGEVTPAGQTPHQVHA
-93 DMSGK
+93 GK
-98 NVCGSDMPARV
+98 
-109 VTASD
+109 TA
-114 TSATDETAEAAPAIS
+114 AAIS
-129 GPWQTFIGPL
+129 APWQTFIAPL
-139 AAERVAESAAKSATE
+139 ASDSTGPES
-154 GAAPSAAQATA
+154 
-165 QQPDLN
+165 DLN
-171 TRMAHLQRQVRDN
+171 ARMANLQRQVRDN

-198 RPWSLDLFPLMLGHA
+198 RPWSLDLFPLMLGHQ
-213 DWQQIEAGVLQR
+213 DWQQIEAGVMQR
-225 MQLLERIMADAYG
+225 MQLLESIMADAYG
-238 PKNLVLSGQLPAALV
+238 PQKLVLSGQLPAALV

-259 LPAMQG
+259 LPAMHG

-307 NRLIV
+307 NRQIV

-319 FEAFP
+319 FEALA
-324 VQRLAETYRTL
+324 VRRLAETYQTL

-350 VALLTPGPYNETYFE
+350 IALLTPGPYNETYFE

-378 QGNDLTVRGEK
+378 QGNDLTVRDEK

-423 LGVPGLLQAVRSG
+423 LGVPGLLQAVRRG
-436 NVLVANTPGSGFLES
+436 HVLVANTPGSGFLES

-483 AALQDVLPRIQSC
+483 AALQDVLPRIGQC
-496 VIKPTYPYHTD
+496 VIKPTYPYNTD

-542 WLPLSHQPTWQTGAN
+542 WLPLSHQPTWQTDSAGAPC
-557 GASSIQSR
+557 IQSR

-575 DAQGGW
+575 NAQGHW

-590 LGTREGIASMQRG
+590 LGTETGIASMQRG

-610 VQSPPAAMS
+610 VQSPRVERS
-619 PIAQAPTATAGAS
+619 KTRDAPEPSQSQSQNTSSGAS
-632 DAASLQRQRLVTS
+632 TQRQRLVTS

-678 NQHLPGLLHFIT
+678 NQNQAGLLNFIT
-690 RLATRHGLVRA
+690 RMATQHGLVRA
-701 GVPSASQAHRVFERS
+701 GVPAASQAHRVFERS
-716 LMAGLWD
+716 LIAGLWD
-723 KEMATSVG
+723 KELATSVG

-753 RLLEQAESRFFQP
+753 RLLEQAESRFFRP
-766 AHDNADAPQ
+766 EHLSAT
-775 AMPDTVAV
+775 PDTLAV

-817 RHIERLA
+817 RHIERLQ

-832 AVQLGLIG
+832 AVQWGLLG
-840 EQAGFDAVLD
+840 EQAGFDAVLE

-865 RTPQALV
+865 RTPQALM
-872 DLLVTDPDNPRSL
+872 DLLVTHSDNPRSL
-885 GWVAHTLRSRLRR
+885 AWVAHTLRSRLLR
-898 MGHLADGATLPLAD
+898 MGQLADGATGPLAEW
-912 RVPHLIDLTPEALWP
+912 VPQLVDLPPASLWP
-927 LQASASGHFSDRSNP
+927 ESVPANRSDS
-942 SLIAPLT
+942 S
-949 PADNALPLHAVLA
+949 LPLHATLA
-962 HCQSAAHEVSDQ
+962 HCQSAAREVSDR
-974 LCGLFFTHSGEA
+974 LCSLFFTHSGEA

>member
-1 MPIYRLPLAS
+1 
-11 PNMPPYRM
+11 M
-19 NLQVGG
+19 N
-25 FSPDTGFRQS
+25 
-35 LPTREAAK
+35 
-43 IQATMDRMNEPSPQA
+43 DRSPQA
-58 DSLQQTHAM
+58 SATLQAHAM
-67 TWLGLQKERAPAGHW
+67 TWLALQQECAPQGHW
-82 DELRGSVTPAS
+82 DELHGQVSGPAT
-93 DMSGK
+93 
-98 NVCGSDMPARV
+98 
-109 VTASD
+109 TAPSKAPE
-114 TSATDETAEAAPAIS
+114 STAPTAAIS
-129 GPWQTFIGPL
+129 AAWQTFIDEQGTP
-139 AAERVAESAAKSATE
+139 AGS
-154 GAAPSAAQATA
+154 PSAAPPLGPT
-165 QQPDLN
+165 DLN
-171 TRMAHLQRQVRDN
+171 TRMANLQRQVRDN

-213 DWQQIEAGVLQR
+213 DWHQIEAGVMQR

-238 PKNLVLSGQLPAALV
+238 PQQLVLSGQLPAALV

-307 NRLIV
+307 NRQIV
-312 SRLFPQA
+312 SRQFPQA

-350 VALLTPGPYNETYFE
+350 IALLTPGPYNETYFE

-378 QGNDLTVRGEK
+378 QGNDLTVRDEK

-461 ARDLLGQALQLP
+461 ARDLLGEELQLP

-478 WCGEA
+478 WCGES

-496 VIKPTYPYHTD
+496 VIKPTYPHNTD

-519 SRREQDE
+519 SRQEQNE

-542 WLPLSHQPTWQTGAN
+542 WLPLSHQPTWQS
-557 GASSIQSR
+557 SSIQSR

-590 LGTREGIASMQRG
+590 LGTRAGIASMQRG

-610 VQSPPAAMS
+610 VQSPAQMPLPLKTQSQSQSQTQTQTPSPSPAPS
-619 PIAQAPTATAGAS
+619 AS
-632 DAASLQRQRLVTS
+632 DALQRQRLVTS

-673 ILGSE
+673 ILGGE
-678 NQHLPGLLHFIT
+678 NQNLPCLLNFIT
-690 RLATRHGLVRA
+690 RMATRHGLVRA
-701 GVPSASQAHRVFERS
+701 GVPGAVQAHRVFERS
-716 LMAGLWD
+716 LIAGLWD
-723 KEMATSVG
+723 RELATSVG
-731 FNLRAVRLA
+731 FNLRSVRLA

-753 RLLEQAESRFFQP
+753 RLLEQAESRFFKPSVQSGIANP
-766 AHDNADAPQ
+766 EATGT
-775 AMPDTVAV
+775 PDTVAV

-817 RHIERLA
+817 RHIERLE
-824 FLSSALSE
+824 FLSSALTE

-872 DLLVTDPDNPRSL
+872 DLLVTNSDNPRSL
-885 GWVAHTLRSRLRR
+885 GWVAHTLRSRLLR
-898 MGHLADGATLPLAD
+898 MGQLADGATLPLAEI
-912 RVPHLIDLTPEALWP
+912 VPQLIDLSPESLWP
-927 LQASASGHFSDRSNP
+927 AHFLAPDSDR
-942 SLIAPLT
+942 T
-949 PADNALPLHAVLA
+949 LPLYAALS
-962 HCQSAAHEVSDQ
+962 HCQTAARDVSDQ

>member
-1 MPIYRLPLAS
+1 
-11 PNMPPYRM
+11 
-19 NLQVGG
+19 
-25 FSPDTGFRQS
+25 
-35 LPTREAAK
+35 
-43 IQATMDRMNEPSPQA
+43 
-58 DSLQQTHAM
+58 
-67 TWLGLQKERAPAGHW
+67 
-82 DELRGSVTPAS
+82 
-93 DMSGK
+93 
-98 NVCGSDMPARV
+98 
-109 VTASD
+109 
-114 TSATDETAEAAPAIS
+114 
-129 GPWQTFIGPL
+129 
-139 AAERVAESAAKSATE
+139 
-154 GAAPSAAQATA
+154 
-165 QQPDLN
+165 
-171 TRMAHLQRQVRDN
+171 
-184 GITYNV
+184 
-190 YAAADQPQ
+190 
-198 RPWSLDLFPLMLGHA
+198 
-213 DWQQIEAGVLQR
+213 
-225 MQLLERIMADAYG
+225 
-238 PKNLVLSGQLPAALV
+238 
-253 QGHPAY
+253 
-259 LPAMQG
+259 
-265 VPPVGGRYLS
+265 

-307 NRLIV
+307 NRQIV

-324 VQRLAETYRTL
+324 VQRLAQTYRTL

-350 VALLTPGPYNETYFE
+350 IALLTPGPYNETYFE

-378 QGNDLTVRGEK
+378 QGNDLTVRDEK

-461 ARDLLGQALQLP
+461 ARDLLGEELHLP

-483 AALQDVLPRIQSC
+483 AALQDVLPRISSC
-496 VIKPTYPYHTD
+496 VIKPTYPYNTD
-507 RQSFEPVLGHTL
+507 RQSFEPVQGHTL

-542 WLPLSHQPTWQTGAN
+542 WLPLSHQPTWQTGAD
-557 GASSIQSR
+557 GAPCIQSR
-565 PVVLRVFAVA
+565 PVELRVFVVA
-575 DAQGGW
+575 NAQGHW

-610 VQSPPAAMS
+610 VQSATPGRAQSQQQSQSPSPSSTPSHPALRPQVE
-619 PIAQAPTATAGAS
+619 PIPDVTA
-632 DAASLQRQRLVTS
+632 LQRQRLVTS

-678 NQHLPGLLHFIT
+678 NQNRPDLLQFIT
-690 RLATRHGLVRA
+690 RMANRHGLVRA
-701 GVPSASQAHRVFERS
+701 GVPAASQAHRVFERS
-716 LMAGLWD
+716 LVAGLWD
-723 KEMATSVG
+723 KELATSVG

-753 RLLEQAESRFFQP
+753 RLLEQAESRFFSPEQQS
-766 AHDNADAPQ
+766 AA
-775 AMPDTVAV
+775 PDTLAV

-817 RHIERLA
+817 RHIERLQ
-824 FLSSALSE
+824 FLSSALAE
-832 AVQLGLIG
+832 AAQLGLIG
-840 EQAGFDAVLD
+840 EQAGFDTVLD

-865 RTPQALV
+865 RTPQALM
-872 DLLVTDPDNPRSL
+872 DLLVTHSDNPRSL

-898 MGHLADGATLPLAD
+898 MGNLADGATTPMAEL
-912 RVPHLIDLTPEALWP
+912 VPQLIEMTPESLWP
-927 LQASASGHFSDRSNP
+927 LDP
-942 SLIAPLT
+942 P
-949 PADNALPLHAVLA
+949 PALPGSTLPLFAALA
-962 HCQSAAHEVSDQ
+962 HCQTAACEVSDQ
-974 LCGLFFTHSGEA
+974 LCSLFFTHSGEA

>member
-1 MPIYRLPLAS
+1 
-11 PNMPPYRM
+11 
-19 NLQVGG
+19 
-25 FSPDTGFRQS
+25 
-35 LPTREAAK
+35 
-43 IQATMDRMNEPSPQA
+43 MNERSPQPDGAPQSVAQA
-58 DSLQQTHAM
+58 DAR
-67 TWLGLQKERAPAGHW
+67 TWLALQREPAPAGHW
-82 DELRGSVTPAS
+82 DELRGDITPLKTETPSETPRPENSAVSGVLSV
-93 DMSGK
+93 
-98 NVCGSDMPARV
+98 
-109 VTASD
+109 
-114 TSATDETAEAAPAIS
+114 
-129 GPWQTFIGPL
+129 PWQRFTDPL
-139 AAERVAESAAKSATE
+139 NKASQTREA
-154 GAAPSAAQATA
+154 
-165 QQPDLN
+165 DLN
-171 TRMAHLQRQVRDN
+171 TRMHHLQRQVRDN

-190 YAAADQPQ
+190 YASADQPQ
-198 RPWSLDLFPLMLGHA
+198 RPWSLDLFPLMLGHS
-213 DWQQIEAGVLQR
+213 DWRQIEAGVMQR

-238 PKNLVLSGQLPAALV
+238 PQQLVLRGQLPAALV

-259 LPAMQG
+259 LPAMHG
-265 VPPVGGRYLS
+265 VAPVGGRYLS

-302 GYLLE
+302 GYLIE
-307 NRLIV
+307 NRQIV

-324 VQRLAETYRTL
+324 VQRLAHTYRTL

-350 VALLTPGPYNETYFE
+350 IALLTPGPYNETYFE

-378 QGNDLTVRGEK
+378 QGNDLTVRDQK

-411 WLDPLEM
+411 WLDPLEL

-461 ARDLLGQALQLP
+461 ARELLGQALQLP

-483 AALQDVLPRIQSC
+483 AALQDVLPRIEHC
-496 VIKPTYPYHTD
+496 VIKPTYPHHTD
-507 RQSFEPVLGHTL
+507 RHSFEPVLGHRL
-519 SRREQDE
+519 SRQEQAQ
-526 WAGRILR
+526 WADRILR

-542 WLPLSHQPTWQTGAN
+542 WLPLSHQPTWQTSPDGT
-557 GASSIQSR
+557 SSIHSR
-565 PVVLRVFAVA
+565 PVVLRVFAVVN
-575 DAQGGW
+575 AQGGW

-590 LGTREGIASMQRG
+590 LGTREGIATMQRG

-610 VQSPPAAMS
+610 VQSPSAAQTPPAAS
-619 PIAQAPTATAGAS
+619 SIPAAS
-632 DAASLQRQRLVTS
+632 DAVAQRQRLVTS

-678 NQHLPGLLHFIT
+678 NQSLPCLLHFIT
-690 RLATRHGLVRA
+690 RMATRHGLVRA
-701 GVPSASQAHRVFERS
+701 GVPAAAQAHRVFERS
-716 LMAGLWD
+716 LIAGLWD
-723 KEMATSVG
+723 QEMATSVG
-731 FNLRAVRLA
+731 FNLRSVRLA

-753 RLLEQAESRFFQP
+753 RLLEQAESRFFQLATAQVLP
-766 AHDNADAPQ
+766 QHTPDAL
-775 AMPDTVAV
+775 PDTVAV

-811 RLLSIG
+811 RLLSMG
-817 RHIERLA
+817 RHIERLE
-824 FLSSALSE
+824 FLSTALSE
-832 AVQLGLIG
+832 AVQLGLIA

-898 MGHLADGATLPLAD
+898 MGHLADGATLPLAECL
-912 RVPHLIDLTPEALWP
+912 PALIELRAEALWP
-927 LQASASGHFSDRSNP
+927 LSTNARAT
-942 SLIAPLT
+942 T
-949 PADNALPLHAVLA
+949 PAMGQTLPMQATLGQ
-962 HCQSAAHEVSDQ
+962 CQSAAREVSDQ
-974 LCGLFFTHSGEA
+974 LCSLFFTHSGEA

>member
-1 MPIYRLPLAS
+1 MIDRSPQTDGAPQAQALTGLA
-11 PNMPPYRM
+11 
-19 NLQVGG
+19 LAH
-25 FSPDTGFRQS
+25 
-35 LPTREAAK
+35 EAA
-43 IQATMDRMNEPSPQA
+43 PV
-58 DSLQQTHAM
+58 
-67 TWLGLQKERAPAGHW
+67 GHW
-82 DELRGSVTPAS
+82 DELRGGETGRSL
-93 DMSGK
+93 
-98 NVCGSDMPARV
+98 
-109 VTASD
+109 
-114 TSATDETAEAAPAIS
+114 SA
-129 GPWQTFIGPL
+129 PWQRFIVPL
-139 AAERVAESAAKSATE
+139 DKSASSLE
-154 GAAPSAAQATA
+154 A
-165 QQPDLN
+165 DLN
-171 TRMAHLQRQVRDN
+171 TRMANLQRQVRDN

-190 YAAADQPQ
+190 YASADQPQ
-198 RPWSLDLFPLMLGHA
+198 RPWSLDLFPLMLGHSN
-213 DWQQIEAGVLQR
+213 WQQIEAGVMQR
-225 MQLLERIMADAYG
+225 MELLERIMADAYG
-238 PKNLVLSGQLPAALV
+238 PQQLVLQGQLPAALV

-259 LPAMQG
+259 LPAMHG
-265 VPPVGGRYLS
+265 VAPVGGRYLS

-302 GYLLE
+302 GYLIE
-307 NRLIV
+307 NRQIV

-324 VQRLAETYRTL
+324 VQRLAHTYRTL

-350 VALLTPGPYNETYFE
+350 IALLTPGPYNETYFE

-378 QGNDLTVRGEK
+378 QGNDLTVRDQK

-411 WLDPLEM
+411 WLDPLEL

-451 NALLGFMPAL
+451 NALLGFMPGL
-461 ARDLLGQALQLP
+461 ARELLGQELHLP

-483 AALQDVLPRIQSC
+483 AALQDVMPRIASC
-496 VIKPTYPYHTD
+496 VIKPTYPHHTD
-507 RQSFEPVLGHTL
+507 RHSFEPVLGHRL
-519 SRREQDE
+519 SRQEQEE
-526 WAGRILR
+526 WAKRILR

-542 WLPLSHQPTWQTGAN
+542 WLPLSHQPTWQTAPDGR
-557 GASSIQSR
+557 SSIASR
-565 PVVLRVFAVA
+565 PVVLRVFAVV
-575 DAQGGW
+575 DGQGSW

-610 VQSPPAAMS
+610 VQRPLPLRSTPPA
-619 PIAQAPTATAGAS
+619 PPTAATSIPAAS
-632 DAASLQRQRLVTS
+632 DAIAQRQRLVTS

-678 NQHLPGLLHFIT
+678 NQNLTCLLNFIT
-690 RLATRHGLVRA
+690 HMATRHGLVRA
-701 GVPSASQAHRVFERS
+701 GVPAAAQAHRVFERS
-716 LMAGLWD
+716 LIAGLWD
-723 KEMATSVG
+723 QELATSVG
-731 FNLRAVRLA
+731 FNLRSVRLA

-753 RLLEQAESRFFQP
+753 RLLEETESRFFQRVKPSGLSQP
-766 AHDNADAPQ
+766 APDAL
-775 AMPDTVAV
+775 PDTLAV

-788 DTSQM
+788 ETSQM

-811 RLLSIG
+811 RLLSMG
-817 RHIERLA
+817 RHIERLE
-824 FLSSALSE
+824 FLSHALSE
-832 AVQLGLIG
+832 AVQLGLIE

-865 RTPQALV
+865 RTPQALM

-898 MGHLADGATLPLAD
+898 MGHLANGATLPLAE
-912 RVPHLIDLTPEALWP
+912 RLPALIELNPEALWP
-927 LQASASGHFSDRSNP
+927 LDTYARDA
-942 SLIAPLT
+942 T
-949 PADNALPLHAVLA
+949 PAMSQTLPLQATLGQ
-962 HCQSAAHEVSDQ
+962 CQSAAREVSDQ
-974 LCGLFFTHSGEA
+974 LCSLFFTHSGEA

>member
-1 MPIYRLPLAS
+1 MNDNSHPQDCVPESEALKWLALS
-11 PNMPPYRM
+11 QESAPP
-19 NLQVGG
+19 
-25 FSPDTGFRQS
+25 
-35 LPTREAAK
+35 
-43 IQATMDRMNEPSPQA
+43 
-58 DSLQQTHAM
+58 
-67 TWLGLQKERAPAGHW
+67 GHW
-82 DELRGSVTPAS
+82 DELRGEVTPPA
-93 DMSGK
+93 D
-98 NVCGSDMPARV
+98 VQPVVAPAR
-109 VTASD
+109 TAS
-114 TSATDETAEAAPAIS
+114 PIS
-129 GPWQTFIGPL
+129 EPWQTFTQPL
-139 AAERVAESAAKSATE
+139 ASKTS
-154 GAAPSAAQATA
+154 GLW
-165 QQPDLN
+165 PDLN
-171 TRMAHLQRQVRDN
+171 ARMANLQRQVRDN

-190 YAAADQPQ
+190 YSAADQPQ
-198 RPWSLDLFPLMLGHA
+198 RPWSLDLFPLMLDLK
-213 DWQQIEAGVLQR
+213 DWQKIEAGVLQR

-238 PKNLVLSGQLPAALV
+238 SQKLVLNGQLPAALV

-259 LPAMQG
+259 LPAMHG
-265 VPPVGGRYLS
+265 VPPVGGRYLT

-307 NRLIV
+307 NRQIV

-319 FEAFP
+319 FDAFP

-335 IDGIKARSPAGASAH
+335 IDGIKARSPAGALAH
-350 VALLTPGPYNETYFE
+350 IALLTPGPYNETYFE

-378 QGNDLTVRGEK
+378 QGNDLTVRNEK

-436 NVLVANTPGSGFLES
+436 HVLVANTPGSGFLES

-461 ARDLLGQALQLP
+461 ARDLLGEELQLP

-483 AALQDVLPRIQSC
+483 AALQDVLPRIGSC
-496 VIKPTYPYHTD
+496 VIKPTYPYNTD
-507 RQSFEPVLGHTL
+507 RQSFEPIQGHWL

-542 WLPLSHQPTWQTGAN
+542 WLPLSHQPTWQTGAD
-557 GASSIQSR
+557 GAPCIQSR
-565 PVVLRVFAVA
+565 PVVLRVFSMAN
-575 DAQGGW
+575 AQGHW

-610 VQSPPAAMS
+610 VQSPTPGAAQS
-619 PIAQAPTATAGAS
+619 QSQSSSPLPTSTPTAAGPQSEPIADAS
-632 DAASLQRQRLVTS
+632 SLQRQRLVTS

-665 RLVRLSLE
+665 RLVRMSLE
-673 ILGSE
+673 TLGSE
-678 NQHLPGLLHFIT
+678 NQNQPDLLHFIT
-690 RLATRHGLVRA
+690 RMAARHGLVRA
-701 GVPSASQAHRVFERS
+701 GVPAASQAHRVFERS
-716 LMAGLWD
+716 LVAGLWD
-723 KEMATSVG
+723 KELATSVG

-753 RLLEQAESRFFQP
+753 RLLEQAESRFFSPEHQTS
-766 AHDNADAPQ
+766 A
-775 AMPDTVAV
+775 PDTLAV

-817 RHIERLA
+817 RHIERLE
-824 FLSSALSE
+824 FLSNVLSD

-865 RTPQALV
+865 RTPQALM
-872 DLLVTDPDNPRSL
+872 DLLVTHTDNPRSL
-885 GWVAHTLRSRLRR
+885 GWVAHTLRARLRR
-898 MGHLADGATLPLAD
+898 MGHLADGATTPMAELVPQMIEMTPESLWPQASNPAQPGHELPLQ
-912 RVPHLIDLTPEALWP
+912 V
-927 LQASASGHFSDRSNP
+927 
-942 SLIAPLT
+942 
-949 PADNALPLHAVLA
+949 VLA
-962 HCQSAAHEVSDQ
+962 HCQTAARDVSEQ
-974 LCGLFFTHSGEA
+974 LCSLFFTHSGDA
-986 RYSVGA
+986 RYSIGA

>member
-1 MPIYRLPLAS
+1 
-11 PNMPPYRM
+11 
-19 NLQVGG
+19 
-25 FSPDTGFRQS
+25 
-35 LPTREAAK
+35 
-43 IQATMDRMNEPSPQA
+43 MNEHSPPVTGASEAQA
-58 DSLQQTHAM
+58 LTWLSLQQ
-67 TWLGLQKERAPAGHW
+67 ERAPVGHW
-82 DELRGSVTPAS
+82 DELRGKATPLKAPS
-93 DMSGK
+93 S
-98 NVCGSDMPARV
+98 N
-109 VTASD
+109 
-114 TSATDETAEAAPAIS
+114 AEDQAIS
-129 GPWQTFIGPL
+129 AAWQRFIDPL
-139 AAERVAESAAKSATE
+139 DKASKAREV
-154 GAAPSAAQATA
+154 
-165 QQPDLN
+165 DLN
-171 TRMAHLQRQVRDN
+171 GRMTNLQRQVRDN

-198 RPWSLDLFPLMLGHA
+198 RPWSLDLFPLMLDHR
-213 DWQQIEAGVLQR
+213 DWQQIEAGVMQR

-238 PKNLVLSGQLPAALV
+238 PQQLVLQGQLPAALV

-259 LPAMQG
+259 LPAMHG
-265 VPPVGGRYLS
+265 VAPVGGRYLS

-287 CWWLLSQRTQAPSGL
+287 LWWLLSQRTQAPSGL

-307 NRLIV
+307 NRQIV
-312 SRLFPQA
+312 SRQFPQA
-319 FEAFP
+319 FEALP

-335 IDGIKARSPAGASAH
+335 IDGIKARSPAGSSAH
-350 VALLTPGPYNETYFE
+350 IALLTPGPYNETYFE

-378 QGNDLTVRGEK
+378 QGNDLTVRDEK

-397 LQPVHGLLKRVDDD
+397 LKPVHGLLKRVDDD
-411 WLDPLEM
+411 WIDPLEL
-418 RADST
+418 RAEST

-461 ARDLLGQALQLP
+461 SRALLGQELQLP

-496 VIKPTYPYHTD
+496 VIKPTYPYNTD
-507 RQSFEPVLGHTL
+507 RHSFEPVLGHSL
-519 SRREQDE
+519 SRQEQNE

-542 WLPLSHQPTWQTGAN
+542 WLPLSHQPTWQTQPN
-557 GASSIQSR
+557 GSSCIQSR
-565 PVVLRVFAVA
+565 PVVLRVFAVT

-610 VQSPPAAMS
+610 VQSPAAKALKPTSTGGQSQSQSQSSTSVSPHSPSPNTSSIPA
-619 PIAQAPTATAGAS
+619 AS
-632 DAASLQRQRLVTS
+632 DATAQRQRLVTS

-673 ILGSE
+673 ILSGE
-678 NQHLPGLLHFIT
+678 NQNQPCLLNFIT
-690 RLATRHGLVRA
+690 RMATRHGLVRA
-701 GVPSASQAHRVFERS
+701 GVPAAGQAHRVFERS
-716 LMAGLWD
+716 MISGLWD
-723 KEMATSVG
+723 QELATSVG
-731 FNLRAVRLA
+731 FNLRSVRLA

-753 RLLEQAESRFFQP
+753 RLLEQAESRFFKP
-766 AHDNADAPQ
+766 SEDPIDPKKSTAGL
-775 AMPDTVAV
+775 DTVTV

-824 FLSSALSE
+824 FLSDAMAE
-832 AVQLGLIG
+832 AVRLDLVA

-858 HAQYQQS
+858 HAQHQQS
-865 RTPQALV
+865 RTPQALME
-872 DLLVTDPDNPRSL
+872 LLVTDPDNPRSL
-885 GWVAHTLRSRLRR
+885 GWVAHTLRGRLRR
-898 MGHLADGATLPLAD
+898 MGTLADGATLALAEG
-912 RVPHLIDLTPEALWP
+912 VPQLIGMPPESLWP
-927 LQASASGHFSDRSNP
+927 YPSPNP
-942 SLIAPLT
+942 STDSST
-949 PADNALPLHAVLA
+949 PLPLLA
-962 HCQSAAHEVSDQ
+962 TLTHCQNAAREVSDH

-986 RYSVGA
+986 RYSVSA

>member
-1 MPIYRLPLAS
+1 MNDTS
-11 PNMPPYRM
+11 PHQDR
-19 NLQVGG
+19 
-25 FSPDTGFRQS
+25 SA
-35 LPTREAAK
+35 EAEALK
-43 IQATMDRMNEPSPQA
+43 
-58 DSLQQTHAM
+58 
-67 TWLGLQKERAPAGHW
+67 WLGLQQECAPAGHW
-82 DELRGSVTPAS
+82 DELRGEVTPA
-93 DMSGK
+93 DQT
-98 NVCGSDMPARV
+98 PHRV
-109 VTASD
+109 HAEKTA
-114 TSATDETAEAAPAIS
+114 AAIS
-129 GPWQTFIGPL
+129 EPWQTFIAPL
-139 AAERVAESAAKSATE
+139 ASESTGQES
-154 GAAPSAAQATA
+154 
-165 QQPDLN
+165 DLN
-171 TRMAHLQRQVRDN
+171 TRMANLQRQVRDN

-198 RPWSLDLFPLMLGHA
+198 RPWSLDLFPLMLGHK
-213 DWQQIEAGVLQR
+213 DWQQIEAGVMQR
-225 MQLLERIMADAYG
+225 MQLLESIMTDAYG
-238 PKNLVLSGQLPAALV
+238 PQKLVLSGQLPAALV

-259 LPAMQG
+259 LPAMHG

-307 NRLIV
+307 NRQIV

-319 FEAFP
+319 FEALA

-350 VALLTPGPYNETYFE
+350 IALLTPGPYNETYFE

-378 QGNDLTVRGEK
+378 QGNDLTVRDEK

-423 LGVPGLLQAVRSG
+423 LGVPGLLQAVRRG
-436 NVLVANTPGSGFLES
+436 HVLVANTPGSGFLES

-461 ARDLLGQALQLP
+461 ARDLLGEALQLP

-483 AALQDVLPRIQSC
+483 AALQDVLPRIGQC
-496 VIKPTYPYHTD
+496 VIKPTYPYNTD

-542 WLPLSHQPTWQTGAN
+542 WLPLSHQPTWQTDSDGA
-557 GASSIQSR
+557 ASIQSR

-575 DAQGGW
+575 NAQGHW

-590 LGTREGIASMQRG
+590 LGTQTGIASMQRG

-610 VQSPPAAMS
+610 VQSPRAERSQTRDAPEPSQSQSQS
-619 PIAQAPTATAGAS
+619 PNTSSGAS
-632 DAASLQRQRLVTS
+632 SQRQRLVTS

-678 NQHLPGLLHFIT
+678 NQNQPGLLNFIT
-690 RLATRHGLVRA
+690 RMATQHGLVRA
-701 GVPSASQAHRVFERS
+701 GVPAASQAHRVFERS
-716 LMAGLWD
+716 LIAGLWD
-723 KEMATSVG
+723 KELATSVG

-753 RLLEQAESRFFQP
+753 RLLEQAESRFFRP
-766 AHDNADAPQ
+766 EHLSAA
-775 AMPDTVAV
+775 PDTLAV

-817 RHIERLA
+817 RHIERLQ

-832 AVQLGLIG
+832 AVQWGLLG

-865 RTPQALV
+865 RTPQALM
-872 DLLVTDPDNPRSL
+872 DLLVTHSDNPRSL
-885 GWVAHTLRSRLRR
+885 AWVAHTLRSRLLR
-898 MGHLADGATLPLAD
+898 MGQLADGATLPLAEW
-912 RVPHLIDLTPEALWP
+912 VPQLIDLPPASLWP
-927 LQASASGHFSDRSNP
+927 ENVPANRSDS
-942 SLIAPLT
+942 S
-949 PADNALPLHAVLA
+949 LPLHAALA
-962 HCQSAAHEVSDQ
+962 HCQSAAHEVSDR
-974 LCGLFFTHSGEA
+974 LCSLFFTHSGEA

>member
-1 MPIYRLPLAS
+1 
-11 PNMPPYRM
+11 M
-19 NLQVGG
+19 NERSSQIVGT
-25 FSPDTGFRQS
+25 P
-35 LPTREAAK
+35 
-43 IQATMDRMNEPSPQA
+43 QATA
-58 DSLQQTHAM
+58 LT
-67 TWLGLQKERAPAGHW
+67 GLALEHEAAPAGHW
-82 DELRGSVTPAS
+82 DELRGEVSNPKADT
-93 DMSGK
+93 
-98 NVCGSDMPARV
+98 AR
-109 VTASD
+109 
-114 TSATDETAEAAPAIS
+114 AIS
-129 GPWQTFIGPL
+129 APWQRFLAPL
-139 AAERVAESAAKSATE
+139 DKAAHAREA
-154 GAAPSAAQATA
+154 
-165 QQPDLN
+165 DLN
-171 TRMAHLQRQVRDN
+171 TRMANLQRQVRDN

-190 YAAADQPQ
+190 YASADQPQ
-198 RPWSLDLFPLMLGHA
+198 RPWSLDLFPLMLGHS
-213 DWQQIEAGVLQR
+213 DWQQIEAGVMQR
-225 MQLLERIMADAYG
+225 MQLLEHIMADAYG
-238 PKNLVLSGQLPAALV
+238 PQQLVLQGQLPAALV

-265 VPPVGGRYLS
+265 VAPVGGRYLS

-302 GYLLE
+302 GYLIE
-307 NRLIV
+307 NRQIV

-324 VQRLAETYRTL
+324 VQRLAQTYRTL

-350 VALLTPGPYNETYFE
+350 IALLTPGPYNETYFE

-378 QGNDLTVRGEK
+378 QGNDLTVRDQK

-411 WLDPLEM
+411 WLDPLEL

-436 NVLVANTPGSGFLES
+436 HVLVANTPGSGFLES
-451 NALLGFMPAL
+451 NALLGFMPGL
-461 ARDLLGQALQLP
+461 ARELLGQELKLP

-483 AALQDVLPRIQSC
+483 AALQDVLPRIAGC
-496 VIKPTYPYHTD
+496 VIKPTYPHHTD
-507 RQSFEPVLGHTL
+507 RHSFEPVLGHRL
-519 SRREQDE
+519 SRQEQAE
-526 WAGRILR
+526 WTQRIVR

-542 WLPLSHQPTWQTGAN
+542 WLPLSHQPTWQTGPD
-557 GASSIQSR
+557 GASSIASR
-565 PVVLRVFAVA
+565 PVVLRVFAVV

-590 LGTREGIASMQRG
+590 LGTSDGIASMQRG

-610 VQSPPAAMS
+610 VQTPMATQTQTQTPTTPLAPSNATSSIPA
-619 PIAQAPTATAGAS
+619 AS
-632 DAASLQRQRLVTS
+632 DAVAQRQRLVTS

-678 NQHLPGLLHFIT
+678 NQNLPCLLNFIS
-690 RLATRHGLVRA
+690 RMATRHGLVRA
-701 GVPSASQAHRVFERS
+701 GVPAAAQAHRVFERS
-716 LMAGLWD
+716 LIAGLWD
-723 KEMATSVG
+723 QEMATSVG
-731 FNLRAVRLA
+731 FNLRSVRLA

-753 RLLEQAESRFFQP
+753 RLLEQAESRFFQWVKTP
-766 AHDNADAPQ
+766 ALPQPAPDTL
-775 AMPDTVAV
+775 PDTVAV

-811 RLLSIG
+811 RLLSMG
-817 RHIERLA
+817 RHIERLE
-824 FLSSALSE
+824 FLSHALSE
-832 AVQLGLIG
+832 AVQLGLIE

-865 RTPQALV
+865 RTPQALM

-885 GWVAHTLRSRLRR
+885 GWVAHTLRSRLKR
-898 MGHLADGATLPLAD
+898 MGHLADGATLPLAE
-912 RVPHLIDLTPEALWP
+912 RLPALIELRPEALWP
-927 LQASASGHFSDRSNP
+927 LDAVRGASSITA
-942 SLIAPLT
+942 APVVSQ
-949 PADNALPLHAVLA
+949 PLPLQATLGQ
-962 HCQSAAHEVSDQ
+962 CQSAAREVSDQ
-974 LCGLFFTHSGEA
+974 LCSLFFTHSGEA
-986 RYSVGA
+986 RYSVGAGSSRHKA